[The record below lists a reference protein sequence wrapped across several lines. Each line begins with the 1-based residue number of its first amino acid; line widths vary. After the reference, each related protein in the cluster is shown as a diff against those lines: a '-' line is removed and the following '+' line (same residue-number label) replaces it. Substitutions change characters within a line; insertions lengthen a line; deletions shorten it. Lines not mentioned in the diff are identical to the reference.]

1 MKSKSDLSIATH
13 ILLAL
18 AHSVASNDSIPKAK
32 RSKLLNSKDFSK
44 TTGSHDVVIRRLLAP
59 LVKSGI
65 LVSQAGRGG
74 GVRLGV
80 DPSKLRFD
88 DVLRALETGD
98 VVKKHSSPKVKSCP
112 VSCQIASVLEFVSMT
127 AEDALMGAFHKL
139 TLKQLYERIR

>member
-18 AHSVASNDSIPKAK
+18 AHSEASPDSI
-32 RSKLLNSKDFSK
+32 LLNSKYFAK
-44 TTGSHDVVIRRLLAP
+44 TTGSHEVVIRRLLAP

-65 LVSQAGRGG
+65 LISQSGRGG

-80 DPSKLRFD
+80 DPAKLRFD
-88 DVLRALETGD
+88 DVLLALESGD
-98 VVKKHSSPKVKSCP
+98 IVKKHSSPKVKSCP
-112 VSCQIASVLEFVSMT
+112 VSCQIAGVLEFVSTT
-127 AEDALMGAFHKL
+127 AEEALMAAFHKL